1 MTHHDPRWKK
11 KNEVLNEELLRI
23 CAGQFFLFVGELLN
37 NLQQLEILSTQHN
50 HQDLILV
57 EYLACTIGFCK
68 KQYQG
73 E

>member
-37 NLQQLEILSTQHN
+37 NL
-50 HQDLILV
+50 
-57 EYLACTIGFCK
+57 
-68 KQYQG
+68 
-73 E
+73 